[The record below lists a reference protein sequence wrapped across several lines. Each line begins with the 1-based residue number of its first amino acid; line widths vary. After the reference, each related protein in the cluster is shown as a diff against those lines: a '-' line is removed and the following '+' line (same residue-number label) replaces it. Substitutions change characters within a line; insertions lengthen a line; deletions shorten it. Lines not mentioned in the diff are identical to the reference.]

1 MWLRESGP
9 LRDIVVDRA
18 RDVEARRGAAGLRE
32 LAQAPPRRGPV
43 RRPIDR
49 REVDVLEEDS
59 LVGAREA
66 R

>member
-32 LAQAPPRRGPV
+32 LAQAPERGPV